1 MRVSIVGM
9 IVVAAAFA
17 AGGAIAQ
24 DLGSRAPAKDAGLLP
39 AEVVNPPRQGG
50 DTIGSATPITALP
63 YNDTGTTVG
72 YADDYNSSCYTDNG
86 APDVVYRVTL
96 PVSTGIMISLCGSTY
111 DTAVQVLDASLNQI
125 ACNDDY
131 CGLQSQIADVPV
143 TAGQTYYIVVD
154 GYGSAAGDYTLLVTW
169 PPLPCVLACP
179 AASNP
184 PEGEPPLHDGYW
196 DTWNSGC
203 GNDGEPVF
211 QHIAGALPESDLPAG
226 EAVFCGVSGWFVNDG
241 SNYRDTDWFTL
252 TKGSASVPITIT
264 ADAEYATYF
273 FHLAPTDCNDVAV
286 AQQATGGPCD
296 PVTMSIDGPAGTV
309 WFWVG
314 PTVFT
319 SPDGTVMY
327 DYVVWFSGLAP
338 EIVETEAAT
347 WSAVKALY
355 N

>member
-1 MRVSIVGM
+1 MRNTIACMFVFVTAL
-9 IVVAAAFA
+9 VAN
-17 AGGAIAQ
+17 GAIAQ
-24 DLGSRAPAKDAGLLP
+24 DLGSRAPAKDAGLP
-39 AEVVNPPRQGG
+39 PVDVPGAPRQGG
-50 DTIGSATPITALP
+50 DTIGSATPITDLP
-63 YNDTGTTVG
+63 FNDTGTTVG
-72 YADDYNSSCYTDNG
+72 FADDYSSSCYTDNG

-96 PVSTGIMISLCGSTY
+96 PVSTGIMISLCGSSY

-131 CGLQSQIADVPV
+131 CGLQSEINNVFV
-143 TAGQTYYIVVD
+143 TAGQTYYVVVD
-154 GYGSAAGDYTLLVTW
+154 GYGSNAGAYALLVSW
-169 PPLPCVLACP
+169 PPLPCVLDCP

-196 DTWNSGC
+196 DTWNGGC
-203 GNDGEPVF
+203 GSDPPVY
-211 QHIAGALPESDLPAG
+211 QHIAGALPGSDLPAG
-226 EAVFCGVSGWFVNDG
+226 DAVFCGVSGWFVNAG

-252 TKGSASVPITIT
+252 TKAADGVPISIT

-286 AQQATGGPCD
+286 VQQVTGGPCD

-314 PTVFT
+314 PTFFT

-338 EIVETEAAT
+338 EVVPTAAAT